1 MRTTYRWWTGC
12 VNYLQMLQ
20 VGKSVERSV
29 VERRQL
35 VVVEQSAT

>member
-1 MRTTYRWWTGC
+1 

-20 VGKSVERSV
+20 VGESVERSV

-35 VVVEQSAT
+35 VVVDQSAT